1 MLRQKP
7 LVVSLILAG
16 LVASAQID
24 ALGLNRLNVT
34 TALGQPLVA
43 EVDLSVSPGDDV
55 DSIKANI
62 ASPAMYRAA
71 GVEYQGIVQ
80 TIRVQ
85 VLRRSNGTPYLRLA
99 SSQAINDPYL
109 DILVEVNSS
118 TGRLVREYVFLLDP
132 PSSAVAQAIEPSQ
145 PLRLAVPAQ
154 SAPASPSRPAVAPA
168 PSMAT
173 GQMTM
178 PRADGAD
185 RVNGGYSVKS
195 GDTLS
200 GIARRN
206 LQAGVS
212 IEQMMIAIQR
222 SNPDAFIGGN
232 INRLR
237 AGAALSL
244 PSNGDAQAIAQNAA
258 VNEVRVQ
265 ASSWRGYVARVSDN
279 VPNVAS
285 DAPSARASGR
295 VSGAVADTGIG
306 ASNTDKLKLSQG
318 ERNRQQ
324 PSTES
329 KVASAKAL
337 KEEQSRAAQL
347 EKTKADLEKALT
359 LKNQTM
365 ADAQAKAQAA
375 AKVSAP
381 PPAPIAVAKLDPPKP
396 VAPPPPPP
404 APVAIAKVEP
414 PKPVVVAPPP
424 PPPAPVAPPPPP
436 PPAPVVVEPPPPAA
450 APAPVAPAPVAPPPP
465 APAPIATPPPV
476 AVKPAIIAP
485 GAAAPAGDG
494 VFDMF
499 GDNPWPYAAGGLGI
513 MGLLG
518 AFVWSRNRKKAALS
532 TNSKMSDPVVNTINP
547 DTVFGTSGLGV
558 VKTNDVPVQSQF
570 SRSGMGTIDSGEV
583 DPVAEAE
590 VYIAYGREA
599 QAEEILREALQR
611 DSQRPDVATKL
622 AEIAATQGKRDSFD
636 KLAADI
642 GAMDRSGE
650 YKQKLVAIAAT
661 HFPGHPLVGGSNTAA
676 PIVAVAAPAA
686 SVPAAAPV
694 LAGVAATSTVMGF
707 SSLDT
712 ASAPGRTGAS
722 SPIPAAPLESSSGSL
737 DFVLDGMTITKP
749 STPSSPSTPPTPPA
763 TAPASLFIAPPAV
776 VASSLPALTSGRKS
790 LEDDLAELEAS
801 LKKATSAG
809 QLSESGMDFTDF
821 STATPTNLGTV
832 GPSMRPEMLDLSF
845 DAGRQGFVDP
855 TPSILDGQW
864 HDASTKLDLAR
875 AYEEMGDREGARE
888 ILREVIHDGDEVQ
901 IAEAKAMLA
910 KLGG

>member
-7 LVVSLILAG
+7 LVVSLVLAG
-16 LVASAQID
+16 LMASTQTD
-24 ALGLNRLNVT
+24 ALGLDRLNVT

-43 EVDLSVSPGDDV
+43 EVDLSVAPGDDI

-62 ASPAMYRAA
+62 ASPAVYRAA

-99 SSQAINDPYL
+99 SSQSINDPYL

-132 PSSAVAQAIEPSQ
+132 PASATAQAIEPSQ
-145 PLRLAVPAQ
+145 PLRPAMPAQ
-154 SAPASPSRPAVAPA
+154 SAAVPRPAAAAPPA
-168 PSMAT
+168 ASSGRTSA
-173 GQMTM
+173 
-178 PRADGAD
+178 PRADITG
-185 RVNGGYSVKS
+185 GGYNVRS

-200 GIARRN
+200 AIAGRN
-206 LQAGVS
+206 MQPGVS

-237 AGAALSL
+237 AGAALNL
-244 PSNGDAQAIAQNAA
+244 PSSGDAQAIAQNLAA
-258 VNEVRVQ
+258 NEVRVQ
-265 ASSWRGYVARVSDN
+265 AASWRGYVARASDN
-279 VPNVAS
+279 VPSVAS

-295 VSGAVADTGIG
+295 VSGAVADTGSG
-306 ASNTDKLKLSQG
+306 VSNSDKLKLSQG
-318 ERNRQQ
+318 ERSRQQQ

-347 EKTKADLEKALT
+347 EKTKQDLERALT
-359 LKNQTM
+359 LKNQSM

-375 AKVSAP
+375 VKAP
-381 PPAPIAVAKLDPPKP
+381 AAAPIAPVAVAKVDPPKP
-396 VAPPPPPP
+396 VAPPSAVVAAPPAVVAPPAPIPATAPPAPVAAAPAPAPTPPPVAPVVVEPPP
-404 APVAIAKVEP
+404 APVAA
-414 PKPVVVAPPP
+414 AT
-424 PPPAPVAPPPPP
+424 PPPPP
-436 PPAPVVVEPPPPAA
+436 PPAPAPAAPPTPVAAKPAVVVPA
-450 APAPVAPAPVAPPPP
+450 
-465 APAPIATPPPV
+465 T
-476 AVKPAIIAP
+476 
-485 GAAAPAGDG
+485 APAGDG
-494 VFDMF
+494 VFDF
-499 GDNPWPYAAGGLGI
+499 LGDNPLPAAAAGLGI
-513 MGLLG
+513 LGLIG
-518 AFVWSRNRKKAALS
+518 AFVWSRNRKKVSRSAD
-532 TNSKMSDPVVNTINP
+532 SKLADPLVNTINP

-642 GAMDRSGE
+642 VAMDRTGE
-650 YKQKLVAIAAT
+650 YKQKLAVIAAT
-661 HFPGHPLVGGSNTAA
+661 HFPGHPM
-676 PIVAVAAPAA
+676 AVMS
-686 SVPAAAPV
+686 SVPAQGFATTVAPPLAVPVAAVMPV
-694 LAGVAATSTVMGF
+694 AAAAATAAAMGYVALDTPTAPGRSMPPVAAT
-707 SSLDT
+707 
-712 ASAPGRTGAS
+712 PS
-722 SPIPAAPLESSSGSL
+722 SPSSGSL
-737 DFVLDGMTITKP
+737 DFVLDGMTIAKP
-749 STPSSPSTPPTPPA
+749 STPTPPA
-763 TAPASLFIAPPAV
+763 VAAVSQFAAPPAI
-776 VASSLPALTSGRKS
+776 VASSLPASPSGRKS

-801 LKKATSAG
+801 LKKATTAG
-809 QLSESGMDFTDF
+809 QFSESGMDFTDF

-901 IAEAKAMLA
+901 IAEAKAILA

>member
-7 LVVSLILAG
+7 LVVSLVLAG
-16 LVASAQID
+16 LMASTQID
-24 ALGLNRLNVT
+24 ALGLDRLNVT

-43 EVDLSVSPGDDV
+43 EVDLTVAPGDDI

-62 ASPAMYRAA
+62 ASPAVYRAA

-85 VLRRSNGTPYLRLA
+85 VLRRANGTPYLRLV
-99 SSQAINDPYL
+99 SSQSINDPYL
-109 DILVEVNSS
+109 DVLVEVNSS

-132 PSSAVAQAIEPSQ
+132 PASAVAQAIEPSMPMRPSMPVQ
-145 PLRLAVPAQ
+145 SAPRAVPATPAPM
-154 SAPASPSRPAVAPA
+154 SAPRAES
-168 PSMAT
+168 T
-173 GQMTM
+173 G
-178 PRADGAD
+178 
-185 RVNGGYSVKS
+185 GGYNVKS

-200 GIARRN
+200 GIAGRN
-206 LQAGVS
+206 AQPGVS

-237 AGAALSL
+237 AGAALNL
-244 PSNGDAQAIAQNAA
+244 PASGDAQAIAQNAA
-258 VNEVRVQ
+258 ANEVRVQ

-279 VPNVAS
+279 VPSVAS

-295 VSGAVADTGIG
+295 VSGAVADTGGG
-306 ASNTDKLKLSQG
+306 ASNSDKLKLSQG
-318 ERNRQQ
+318 ERNKQQ
-324 PSTES
+324 PGTES

-347 EKTKADLEKALT
+347 ERTKADLEKALT
-359 LKNQTM
+359 LKNQAL
-365 ADAQAKAQAA
+365 ADTQAKAQVA
-375 AKVSAP
+375 AKAPVVAPPAPVAVAKIDPPKLVAPP
-381 PPAPIAVAKLDPPKP
+381 PPAPVPAPVSAPAPVAAPP
-396 VAPPPPPP
+396 APPPPPP
-404 APVAIAKVEP
+404 AAPVA
-414 PKPVVVAPPP
+414 VAA
-424 PPPAPVAPPPPP
+424 PPPAP
-436 PPAPVVVEPPPPAA
+436 
-450 APAPVAPAPVAPPPP
+450 APAPVVAPPPP
-465 APAPIATPPPV
+465 APAPIAPPPPV
-476 AVKPAIIAP
+476 ATKPPVAAP
-485 GAAAPAGDG
+485 VAAAPAGDSMLD
-494 VFDMF
+494 VL
-499 GDNPWPYAAGGLGI
+499 GDNPMPAAAAGLGI
-513 MGLLG
+513 LGLLG
-518 AFVWSRNRKKAALS
+518 AFVWSRNRKKVVS
-532 TNSKMSDPVVNTINP
+532 SVNSKMSDPVINTINP

-636 KLAADI
+636 QLAADI
-642 GAMDRSGE
+642 VAMDRTGE
-650 YKQKLVAIAAT
+650 YKPKLAAIAAA
-661 HFPGHPLVGGSNTAA
+661 HFAGHPLAGASNTPTGSGATTINIPSVA
-676 PIVAVAAPAA
+676 PAVAA
-686 SVPAAAPV
+686 
-694 LAGVAATSTVMGF
+694 LAATSAAVAYA
-707 SSLDT
+707 SLDT
-712 ASAPGRTGAS
+712 PTAPGR
-722 SPIPAAPLESSSGSL
+722 AAPPVALTASGPSSGSL
-737 DFVLDGMTITKP
+737 DFVLDGMTIAKP
-749 STPSSPSTPPTPPA
+749 SAPTASSVVP
-763 TAPASLFIAPPAV
+763 PASLFAAAPAV
-776 VASSLPALTSGRKS
+776 VGSSLPASPSGRKS

-801 LKKATSAG
+801 LKKATTSG
-809 QLSESGMDFTDF
+809 QISESGMDFTDF

-888 ILREVIHDGDEVQ
+888 ILREVIHDGDDVQ